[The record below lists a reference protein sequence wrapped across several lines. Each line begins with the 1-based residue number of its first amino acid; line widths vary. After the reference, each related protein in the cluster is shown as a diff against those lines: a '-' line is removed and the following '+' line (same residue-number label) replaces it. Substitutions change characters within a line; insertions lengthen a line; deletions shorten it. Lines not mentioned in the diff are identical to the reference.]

1 MDITFDPE
9 KDKRNI
15 AERQLPFE
23 RAKDFDFKTA
33 LFEIDNRRDYG
44 EVRYRALGL
53 LDQRLHALIFVET
66 ERGIRV
72 IGFTKTNHSNTALCF
87 DKYKG
92 VQTLIEQPKRPIAYF
107 TVVTPVIDF
116 KKSGF
121 EIEILGPFKRQL
133 ALCNVAF
140 VLFGVKGN

>member
-72 IGFTKTNHSNTALCF
+72 ISFRKANSRE
-87 DKYKG
+87 
-92 VQTLIEQPKRPIAYF
+92 IKRYEKAQ
-107 TVVTPVIDF
+107 
-116 KKSGF
+116 S
-121 EIEILGPFKRQL
+121 
-133 ALCNVAF
+133 
-140 VLFGVKGN
+140 